1 MSSFTDLLMTTA
13 VILLTFG
20 GVFAA
25 FLFSGFWAFVVYW
38 AVKRNDR
45 KRQNDRFRAHKRQ
58 IESLRHKD
66 LQA

>member
-38 AVKRNDR
+38 IIKRKRKNDR
-45 KRQNDRFRAHKRQ
+45 YRAYKRQ